1 MVFSPGASADV
12 PVAEVQVPRRQPWA
26 CQRQS
31 SVIIVP
37 EAFSSYRNL
46 LTRASENKYY
56 KLKKA
61 HWDTVGGAELVL
73 KGMSGVDT
81 STSIGKADT
90 PKSKKHQLEAN
101 QDDDESP
108 AKKKGK
114 GSAKKVK
121 AGDGDDEAP
130 TKMEPKA
137 EDDFT

>member
-1 MVFSPGASADV
+1 MHLNKASYPKFKFLADSLGL
-12 PVAEVQVPRRQPWA
+12 ANA
-26 CQRQS
+26 K
-31 SVIIVP
+31 
-37 EAFSSYRNL
+37 A
-46 LTRASENKYY
+46 AENKYY